1 MLSKKAKYGI
11 RALLNLA
18 EKQGR
23 GPILI
28 KDIALEE
35 RIPQKFLEAILVEL
49 KTAGVVRSRAG
60 RKGGYELLSHPKDVN
75 LGQVVRVMDGPLALI
90 SCVSQTAYSPCED
103 CPDEQT
109 CLIRMVMQEVRDA
122 TAKILEQA
130 TLEGMLANKER
141 FRETNSPLHFQI

>member
-11 RALLNLA
+11 RALLHLA
-18 EKQGR
+18 ERRGR

-28 KDIALEE
+28 KEIAVEE

-60 RKGGYELLSHPKDVN
+60 RKGGYELLRHPKDVN
-75 LGQVVRVMDGPLALI
+75 LGHVVRLIDGPLALI

-103 CPDEQT
+103 CGDEQA
-109 CLIRMVMQEVRDA
+109 CLIRMVMQEVRDG
-122 TAKILEQA
+122 TARILEQA
-130 TLEGMLANKER
+130 TLEGMLASKER
-141 FRETNSPLHFQI
+141 LRDIYSGLDFQI